1 MKIEGGLAEGMQ
13 EVQEKKESAEERDNI
28 VLP

>member
-1 MKIEGGLAEGMQ
+1 MKIEGALAEGMQ